1 MTLEELQQKYEIL
14 LSAKEMEI
22 AQLTEQAI
30 FHIEYLVA
38 LQQDLKR
45 AGVKP
50 SQNRLEVEKNM
61 YARRHKKNP
70 RS

>member
-1 MTLEELQQKYEIL
+1 MNLEELKQKYEIL

-30 FHIEYLVA
+30 FHINYLVA

-45 AGVKP
+45 AGLKP
-50 SQNRLEVEKNM
+50 SRNRLEIEKIIFDE
-61 YARRHKKNP
+61 RRH
-70 RS
+70 RY